1 MIEGLLVF
9 LTIISLIGAICFIVF
24 AVFQFIDDELLL
36 GFIFSIMT
44 IISIIIFIKSGV
56 AINELSTNEKELQN
70 TQIQEYIL
78 TDKDGNKF
86 DIIIK
91 ER

>member
-1 MIEGLLVF
+1 MIGF
-9 LTIISLIGAICFIVF
+9 LMFFIISLIGVVCFTVF
-24 AVFQFIDDELLL
+24 AVFGFIDGKRLL
-36 GFIFSIMT
+36 GFIFSIFV
-44 IISIIIFIKSGV
+44 IICAIFFIQGAV

-78 TDKDGNKF
+78 IDKDGNKF